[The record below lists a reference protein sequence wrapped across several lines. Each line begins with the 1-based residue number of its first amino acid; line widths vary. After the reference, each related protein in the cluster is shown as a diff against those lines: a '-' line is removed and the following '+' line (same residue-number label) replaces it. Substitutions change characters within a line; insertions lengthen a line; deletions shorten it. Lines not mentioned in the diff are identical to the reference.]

1 MDADLKVQLDRIEA
15 KINTLVTAKSGKEM
29 AQGAFGGA
37 VQIPQAA
44 PKKLTPQL
52 NAYPEPGVEYPVID
66 NVPTGFHIEY
76 DWANH
81 EAVLCKT
88 C

>member
-1 MDADLKVQLDRIEA
+1 MDADLKVQLDRMEA
-15 KINTLVTAKSGKEM
+15 KINALVTTKSSGKS
-29 AQGAFGGA
+29 AFGGSGT
-37 VQIPQAA
+37 PQVAQVV
-44 PKKLTPQL
+44 PKKLIPQL
-52 NAYPEPGVEYPVID
+52 NLYPEPGVEYPEID
-66 NVPTGFHIEY
+66 NIPTGFHVEY